1 MTVTWRSAAAVV
13 AVLVGGCAKR
23 LIKPPTEA
31 WVTLGGLKASYRSW
45 AGTDVCLQD
54 AAVFGGDL
62 DSMSALLTDF
72 LAKTNDGPDGPWP
85 EERLALLEEAQ
96 RVLPVALD
104 LEAKALFTAERASC
118 PFTGLPAARALN
130 DRAKER
136 LAEGPELLALV
147 RAKKAQAAWRAGH
160 GPAQQA
166 AKDKACAEPAAPGA
180 KPVAYHAFEDTKGRT
195 EWLFCDGAK
204 VVASPGNPPAHEP
217 GPAPPP
223 VDPPAKGKKKA
234 KKPPRPPEAK
244 DYTDAALAFPG
255 AQVSREPRLPGK
267 KAKVREDGP
276 EPADAPEG

>member
-1 MTVTWRSAAAVV
+1 MTVTWRSAAVAV
-13 AVLVGGCAKR
+13 AVLVGGCTKR

-31 WVTLGGLKASYRSW
+31 WVTLGGLKASYRNW
-45 AGTDVCLQD
+45 AGTDVCLQE
-54 AAVFGGDL
+54 AAVFGADL

-72 LAKTNDGPDGPWP
+72 LTKTNDGPDGAWP
-85 EERLALLEEAQ
+85 EERLALLVEAQ

-118 PFTGLPAARALN
+118 PFTGLPEARALN
-130 DRAKER
+130 DRAKQR
-136 LAEGPELLALV
+136 LADAPELLALV

-166 AKDKACAEPAAPGA
+166 AKDKACAEAPKPGA
-180 KPVAYHAFEDTKGRT
+180 KPAPYYAFEDTRGRT
-195 EWLFCDGAK
+195 EWLFCDGSK

-223 VDPPAKGKKKA
+223 PPPAKGKKA
-234 KKPPRPPEAK
+234 KKAPRPPEAK

-255 AQVSREPRLPGK
+255 AEVSREPRLPGK
-267 KAKVREDGP
+267 KAKAREDGP